1 LIFLSLR
8 EEHAEDFAELEEK
21 VSQAFVSD
29 AQTAARAIRKVTGV
43 PRINYAILGNEEPQ
57 VHFHLIPRGHANDPI
72 PTRPPWEHPN
82 NKVELVDSEIQRL
95 IGDIQLV
102 LSQIGAQME

>member
-43 PRINYAILGNEEPQ
+43 PRINYAILGNEEPH